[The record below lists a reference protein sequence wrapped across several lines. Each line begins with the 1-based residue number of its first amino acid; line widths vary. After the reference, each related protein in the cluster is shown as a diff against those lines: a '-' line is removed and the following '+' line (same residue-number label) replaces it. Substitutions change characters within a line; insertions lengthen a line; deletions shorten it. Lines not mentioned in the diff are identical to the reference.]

1 MKEII
6 KEKLNKL
13 TESNVIGQDKINEKI
28 SELIK
33 KRDFNLS
40 QIKTLK
46 KEIKEIDDEI
56 KKWQTISP
64 NQTSLFDI

>member
-40 QIKTLK
+40 QIKFLK

-56 KKWQTISP
+56 KKWKTISP